1 MKEVQSMKTTTK
13 LITLLA
19 SVTLLTACGNNQKA
33 EDSFTN
39 NKEPQTEQTTQSTET
54 SKPTETT
61 ETTEQKQE
69 TETDTTHAY
78 VVSTEDYLEMYH
90 PQLGGTYP
98 IGTKAFVY
106 NYMQGKTQVHTA
118 VIPTSSTE
126 AGVAIFENQR
136 EATLFT
142 QWLNSVNDKNTM
154 TYDMQTNLDYFYTNV
169 YTNY

>member
-1 MKEVQSMKTTTK
+1 MKTRTK

-33 EDSFTN
+33 EDCFTN
-39 NKEPQTEQTTQSTET
+39 SKEPQTEQTTQSTET

-61 ETTEQKQE
+61 ETSEEQEQV
-69 TETDTTHAY
+69 TTHAY
-78 VVSTEDYLEMYH
+78 VVSTDDYFEMYH

-98 IGTKAFVY
+98 VGTKAFVY
-106 NYMQGKTQVHTA
+106 NCMQGKTQIHTA
-118 VIPTSSTE
+118 VIPTSSLE
-126 AGVAIFENQR
+126 AGVAIFESQR

-154 TYDMQTNLDYFYTNV
+154 SYDMQTNLNYFYENV

>member
-1 MKEVQSMKTTTK
+1 MKTTTK
-13 LITLLA
+13 LITLLT

-61 ETTEQKQE
+61 ETSTQQEQV
-69 TETDTTHAY
+69 TTHAY
-78 VVSTEDYLEMYH
+78 VVSTDDYLATYH

-98 IGTKAFVY
+98 AGTKAFVY
-106 NYMQGKTQVHTA
+106 NCMRGKTQIHTA

-126 AGVAIFENQR
+126 AGVAIFESQK

-154 TYDMQTNLDYFYTNV
+154 TYDMQTNLDYFYENV
-169 YTNY
+169 YTSY

>member
-1 MKEVQSMKTTTK
+1 MKTRTK

-19 SVTLLTACGNNQKA
+19 SVTLLTACGNNKKP

-39 NKEPQTEQTTQSTET
+39 NKEPQTTQTTQSTET
-54 SKPTETT
+54 SKSTETT
-61 ETTEQKQE
+61 ETNEQTENV
-69 TETDTTHAY
+69 TSGVY
-78 VVSTEDYLEMYH
+78 VVSTDDYLATYH

-98 IGTKAFVY
+98 VGTKAFVY
-106 NYMQGKTQVHTA
+106 NCMRGKTQIHTA
-118 VIPTSSTE
+118 VIPTASLE
-126 AGVAIFENQR
+126 AGVAIFESQR

-154 TYDMQTNLDYFYTNV
+154 NYDMQTNLDYFYKNV

>member
-1 MKEVQSMKTTTK
+1 MKTRTK

-19 SVTLLTACGNNQKA
+19 SVTLLTACANTQKPQ
-33 EDSFTN
+33 DSFTN
-39 NKEPQTEQTTQSTET
+39 NKEPQTTQTTQSTET

-61 ETTEQKQE
+61 ESSTEQEQV
-69 TETDTTHAY
+69 TTHAY
-78 VVSTEDYLEMYH
+78 VVSTDDYLATYH

-98 IGTKAFVY
+98 VGTKAFVY
-106 NYMQGKTQVHTA
+106 NCMRGKTQIHTA

-126 AGVAIFENQR
+126 AGVAIFESQK
-136 EATLFT
+136 EAVLFT

-154 TYDMQTNLDYFYTNV
+154 TYNMQTNLEYFYQNV

>member
-1 MKEVQSMKTTTK
+1 MKTTIK

-19 SVTLLTACGNNQKA
+19 SVTLLTACGNNQKP

-39 NKEPQTEQTTQSTET
+39 SKEPQTEQTTQSTET
-54 SKPTETT
+54 SKPAETT
-61 ETTEQKQE
+61 ESSTEQEQV
-69 TETDTTHAY
+69 TNHAY
-78 VVSTEDYLEMYH
+78 VVNYSDYMETYH

-98 IGTKAFVY
+98 VGTKAFVY
-106 NYMQGKTQVHTA
+106 TYMQGKTYIHTA
-118 VIPTSSTE
+118 VIPLKSYD
-126 AGVAIFENQR
+126 AGIAIFESQR

-154 TYDMQTNLDYFYTNV
+154 QYDMKTNLDYFYKNV

>member
-1 MKEVQSMKTTTK
+1 MKTRTK

-19 SVTLLTACGNNQKA
+19 SVTLLTACGNTQKP
-33 EDSFTN
+33 EGSFTN

-61 ETTEQKQE
+61 ETTVEQEQV
-69 TETDTTHAY
+69 TTHAY
-78 VVSTEDYLEMYH
+78 VVTYSDYMEMYH
-90 PQLGGTYP
+90 PQLGGTYTV
-98 IGTKAFVY
+98 GTKAFVY
-106 NYMQGKTQVHTA
+106 NYMQGKTHVHTA
-118 VIPTSSTE
+118 VIPLKSYD
-126 AGVAIFENQR
+126 AGIAIFENQR

-154 TYDMQTNLDYFYTNV
+154 QYDMQTNLDYFYENV

>member
-1 MKEVQSMKTTTK
+1 MKTRTK
-13 LITLLA
+13 IITLLA
-19 SVTLLTACGNNQKA
+19 SVTLLTACGNTQKP

-39 NKEPQTEQTTQSTET
+39 NKEPQTTQTTQSTET

-61 ETTEQKQE
+61 ESSTEQEQV
-69 TETDTTHAY
+69 TYHAY
-78 VVSTEDYLEMYH
+78 VVSTDEYLETYH

-98 IGTKAFVY
+98 VGTKAFVY
-106 NYMQGKTQVHTA
+106 NCMRGKTQIHTA

-126 AGVAIFENQR
+126 AGVAIFESQR

-154 TYDMQTNLDYFYTNV
+154 TYDMKTNLDYFYQNV
-169 YTNY
+169 YTTN

>member
-1 MKEVQSMKTTTK
+1 MKTTTK

-19 SVTLLTACGNNQKA
+19 SVTILTACGNNQKPD
-33 EDSFTN
+33 DSFTN
-39 NKEPQTEQTTQSTET
+39 SKEPQTTQTTQSTET
-54 SKPTETT
+54 TK
-61 ETTEQKQE
+61 TTEQTQQ
-69 TETDTTHAY
+69 TETVTYNAY
-78 VVSTEDYLEMYH
+78 VVNTEDYLEMYH

-98 IGTKAFVY
+98 VGTKAFVY
-106 NYMQGKTQVHTA
+106 NYMQGKNQVHTA

-126 AGVAIFENQR
+126 AGVAIFESQR

-154 TYDMQTNLDYFYTNV
+154 TYDMQTNLDYFYKNV